1 MAFKDTIHVNTNA
14 REYTVEKAPGGHV
27 DYFGEKV
34 GWNAVEITADL
45 DSYVD
50 NHPRTSYIT
59 IKANN
64 VTKKIP
70 VTQRPDRGTIK
81 VSVNKLQFS
90 PPHPTASLDVRSVG
104 GNWKLLSQ
112 SSKCD
117 RCYYP
122 RNSRKYIC
130 NFYKNLYQ

>member
-1 MAFKDTIHVNTNA
+1 MLNLLEQVHLLPHHPH
-14 REYTVEKAPGGHV
+14 EYTVEKAPEATWITSVKKLDG
-27 DYFGEKV
+27 
-34 GWNAVEITADL
+34 NAVEITADL

-81 VSVNKLQFS
+81 IHYHGFRKFIAGVLQC
-90 PPHPTASLDVRSVG
+90 PDIKG
-104 GNWKLLSQ
+104 
-112 SSKCD
+112 
-117 RCYYP
+117 
-122 RNSRKYIC
+122 
-130 NFYKNLYQ
+130 